1 MRKVVFTNGCFDLI
15 HIGHIDLLKKA
26 KKLGSK
32 LIVGINSDLSVSN
45 IKGKHRPIIAQD
57 ERKTIL
63 SSLKSVDEVRIFEEL
78 TPENLIREIKP
89 DVLVKGG
96 DWNEDEIVGAAFV
109 KQNGGEVYTISLKE
123 SVSSSEI
130 IKRIRGKNQGSL
142 RAEASKGIDTIVEAS
157 IKEHQKIFDKIR
169 KEQSANIE
177 AAADLIF
184 RAILRGNKILL
195 CGNGESAVSVQHI
208 AVEFINRFGKRSKSL
223 AALALAAND
232 HALTAMTN
240 SLELKK
246 QVGDLA
252 KRDDVLVGISAEGSS
267 PDMLNSIMMARK
279 LGCKIIGLT
288 GARGQKMAALCDACV
303 MISTEKVFRIQEANI
318 IIGHI
323 WCEIVDNKFF
333 DINFDINK
341 SSAQN

>member
-15 HIGHIDLLKKA
+15 HVGHIDLLKKA

-57 ERKTIL
+57 DRKTIL
-63 SSLKSVDEVRIFEEL
+63 SNLKSVDEVRIFEEL

-109 KQNGGEVYTISLKE
+109 KQNGGEVHTISLKE
-123 SVSSSEI
+123 NISSSEI
-130 IKRIRGKNQGSL
+130 IKRIRGKNQGNL
-142 RAEASKGIDTIVEAS
+142 RTETSKDIDKIVEVS

-177 AAADLIF
+177 ATADLIF
-184 RAILRGNKILL
+184 RAISQGNKILL
-195 CGNGESAVSVQHI
+195 CGNGESAVSAQHI

-223 AALALAAND
+223 AAIALTAND
-232 HALTAMTN
+232 HALTAMAN

-252 KRDDVLVGISAEGSS
+252 KRGDVLVGISAEGSS
-267 PDMLNSIMMARK
+267 PIVLSSIMMARK

-288 GARGQKMAALCDACV
+288 GARGQKMTALCDACV
-303 MISTEKVFRIQEANI
+303 MISTEKVSRIQEANI

-333 DINFDINK
+333 DINK